1 MAACDRERNKKFF
14 CFTVCILLS
23 GKFFLLFLCDPSGG
37 CHVCTIYAQDTINT
51 MDD

>member
-14 CFTVCILLS
+14 RFTVCILLS
-23 GKFFLLFLCDPSGG
+23 GKLFFYCAYVTLLVGAMYVP
-37 CHVCTIYAQDTINT
+37 YAQDTINT